1 MINIKYIIKQNNFE
15 MILKKSSNAWTDS
28 FLQSHTSSIS
38 QYDSKIKKNL
48 FQKSQK
54 KSEYNVVQKTDY

>member
-1 MINIKYIIKQNNFE
+1 